1 MPDTAREN
9 DSQAHAP
16 QVDNAQPTSSPA
28 SKRFARTELLAGAT
42 AMEKLAHARV
52 AVFGVGG
59 VGGFV
64 IEALARSGVG
74 TIDVIDNDTVSETNI
89 NRQLLATES
98 TIGREKIDVARER
111 ILDINPNCAVRAH
124 KCFYLPATKDQF
136 DFSQYDYVVD
146 AVDTVTAK
154 LQIIQEAHDCHVP
167 VISCMGAGN
176 KFDPGKLKI
185 ADINETSVCP
195 LAKVIRKECRKR
207 GIPGFKVVY
216 STEPAHTPRPDPN
229 DPATE
234 LPPEGRRSLPGSFA
248 PVPATAGL
256 MMAAEVLRDIAGI

>member
-1 MPDTAREN
+1 MSNSTD
-9 DSQAHAP
+9 
-16 QVDNAQPTSSPA
+16 
-28 SKRFARTELLAGAT
+28 KRFVRTELLVGASK
-42 AMEKLAHARV
+42 MEKLARARV

-64 IEALARSGVG
+64 VEALARSGVG
-74 TIDVIDNDTVSETNI
+74 SIDVVDNDTVSETNI
-89 NRQLLATES
+89 NRQILATQS
-98 TIGREKIDVARER
+98 SIGRDKVEAARER
-111 ILDINPNCAVRAH
+111 ILDINPACRVRTH
-124 KCFYLPATKDQF
+124 KCFYLPATKNQF

-154 LQIIQEAHDCHVP
+154 LQIIQEANEHNVP

-176 KFDPGKLKI
+176 KFDPGQLKV

-216 STEPAHTPRPDPN
+216 STEPAHTPHPNPDDPN
-229 DPATE
+229 AE

-256 MMAAEVLRDIAGI
+256 MIAAEVLRDIAGL